1 MAKKSRAEIGS
12 GNVYRD
18 RSCSE
23 ILNTNTDEAS
33 YSREHRLPSCN
44 RGRLRGLVDRGM
56 ADFVEREIVDERE
69 RNYPGYHV
77 RDDTIHGTLAAE
89 VEVKQEFAMEVRR
102 VELCR
107 VYSLLISVPVV
118 REVGLSE
125 RLFAIAIT

>member
-1 MAKKSRAEIGS
+1 MRLKASGFQVRLRFMGQKIRTITEGGQTRVAKKSRAEIGS

-56 ADFVEREIVDERE
+56 ADFVEREIVD
-69 RNYPGYHV
+69 
-77 RDDTIHGTLAAE
+77 D
-89 VEVKQEFAMEVRR
+89 
-102 VELCR
+102 
-107 VYSLLISVPVV
+107 
-118 REVGLSE
+118 
-125 RLFAIAIT
+125 